1 MVELIILD
9 ETVKIKNRSA
19 QVTKALKELKS
30 NFKIG
35 LTGYAIS
42 NRCEDLWSQIDC
54 VQEGILGSYWSFLDK
69 YTIKKLMILRN
80 KKEFKM
86 IVGYKNLED
95 LQNRIASLYI
105 RRLKKDVLK
114 LPEKIYETREIILNK
129 EETLKYSEMKEE
141 MITSIKDLNEEEF
154 LSKASIVLV
163 QLLRLS
169 QISDGFLTDPK
180 WKEPIWFKES
190 SKILEID
197 DLLDELIQEDNKC
210 VVWSRFVPMVLKLYD
225 RYKEKYNAVYL
236 TGKVPMKERNIMID
250 KFQNDDVSKV
260 LIGQIQTGGMGLNLQ
275 RANSEIFVDKAF
287 LSPSSILQAEDRLHR
302 INQKKSV
309 VIIDLVGKGTVDEHW
324 NRLLDRKK
332 KLSNLIFQDEQDLK
346 LEKRDILELLE

>member
-1 MVELIILD
+1 MFDLIILD
-9 ETVKIKNRSA
+9 ETIKIKNKDA
-19 QVTKALKELKS
+19 QVTKALKILKS
-30 NFKIG
+30 KFKIG
-35 LTGYAIS
+35 LTGYAIA

-54 VQEGILGSYWSFLDK
+54 VQEGLLNSYWSFLDK
-69 YTIKKLMILRN
+69 YTTRKIITLQN
-80 KKEFKM
+80 KREFKM
-86 IVGYKNLED
+86 IVGYKNLTD
-95 LQNRIASLYI
+95 LQNKIASLYI

-129 EETLKYSEMKEE
+129 EESLKYSEMKEE
-141 MITSIKDLNEEEF
+141 MITYIKDMNEEEF
-154 LSKASIVLV
+154 SSKASIVLV

-169 QISDGFLTDPK
+169 QISDSFLTDPK
-180 WKEPIWFKES
+180 WKKPIWFKEN

-197 DLLDELIQEDNKC
+197 NLLDELIQEDNKC
-210 VVWSRFVPMVLKLYD
+210 VIWSRFVPMVLKLYD

-236 TGKVPMKERNIMID
+236 TGKVSMKERNIMIER
-250 KFQNDDVSKV
+250 FQNDDVSKV

-302 INQKKSV
+302 INQKKTV
-309 VIIDLVGKGTVDEHW
+309 VIIDLVGKGTVDEYW

-332 KLSNLIFQDEQDLK
+332 KLSNLIFQDERDLRLDK
-346 LEKRDILELLE
+346 NEVLELLE